1 MLDLMPQSRRGGV
14 NTKQYT
20 VRGPNSVPLVAA
32 LREAKSC
39 GQSSASLTTNPYC
52 TGDAT
57 GLRAQQ
63 GSGRSIPDHQKAQI
77 ERSLIGLSP

>member
-39 GQSSASLTTNPYC
+39 GQSSASLTTPV
-52 TGDAT
+52 
-57 GLRAQQ
+57 
-63 GSGRSIPDHQKAQI
+63 
-77 ERSLIGLSP
+77 